1 MADKDPY
8 KNSEGYSDPT
18 AYLGLKPIIEEENA
32 IEREVSTLIKVLKYI
47 IKNSGFELVNR
58 IEIRD
63 KKTGRVF
70 K

>member
-1 MADKDPY
+1 MFDNPR

-18 AYLGLKPIIEEENA
+18 AYEGLRPIIAEENA
-32 IEREVSTLIKVLKYI
+32 LNKEVSTLISVLKFI
-47 IKNSGFELVNR
+47 IDKSGFELVNR
-58 IEIRD
+58 IEVKD